1 MAPCLRIL
9 GFNKRINLN
18 ASPVDMAFEFSILQ
32 VFIDA
37 EIELVWQEKV
47 ISFIFSLNF
56 KNIGR

>member
-1 MAPCLRIL
+1 M
-9 GFNKRINLN
+9 FNKRINLN
-18 ASPVDMAFEFSILQ
+18 ASPVDMAFEICILQ
-32 VFIDA
+32 ILIDA